1 MMANDPPQREDTYV
15 MDPENATEMARLIN
29 QHILITEHM
38 GGLFPQEVDPN
49 SFTSV
54 LDLACGPGGWVLDV
68 AHAYPRLEVV
78 GIDISQT
85 MIRYAKAR
93 AKSQGLKNTSFHT
106 MNILK
111 PFEFPDQSFDLVNA
125 RFLVGVLS
133 PGDWPMLIQECKRVL
148 RPGGIL
154 RLTDVDDLGITNS
167 AALEQLTTLGASAAR
182 KAGRAFFSEGRYV
195 GTMVMLGRFL
205 REAGFQDIHQQAHM
219 IDWSSAT
226 DAFPMQ
232 YDNARIALHL
242 GSRFLCGMGV
252 ISEERFDELYHQAL
266 IDMNSADFCAVM
278 LYLTAWGR
286 LARHDS

>member
-1 MMANDPPQREDTYV
+1 MQSDDSQREDTYV
-15 MDPENATEMARLIN
+15 MDPENITEMARLIN
-29 QHILITEHM
+29 QHVLITEHM
-38 GGLFPQEVDPN
+38 GGLFPPEVDPFT
-49 SFTSV
+49 FTSV

-68 AHAYPRLEVV
+68 ARTYPGLDVV
-78 GIDISQT
+78 GVDISQT
-85 MIRYAKAR
+85 MITYARAR
-93 AKSQGLKNTSFHT
+93 AKSQRLRNASFQS

-111 PFEFPDQSFDLVNA
+111 PFTFPDQSFDMVNA

-133 PGDWPMLIQECKRVL
+133 PGDWPMLISECKRIL

-167 AALEQLTTLGASAAR
+167 AALEQLTIRGATAAR

-219 IDWSSAT
+219 IDWSAGT
-226 DAFPMQ
+226 PGFPMQ

-242 GSRFLCGMGV
+242 GGTFLRGMGV
-252 ISEERFDELYHQAL
+252 VSQEQFDDLFNQAL
-266 IDMNSADFCAVM
+266 IDMNSADFAAVM
-278 LYLTAWGR
+278 LFLTAWGR
-286 LARHDS
+286 LAEHDS